1 LIEQISRISWLP
13 PLLGCAAPP
22 AGEVLVVMDA
32 DLSHRRKGSGLAP
45 LFTGAADMVIGI
57 DMFPADRPGLARWR
71 LLLSRTG
78 AVLAYPLTGV
88 HDSISGFF
96 AIGRSRLL
104 EYASPPP
111 AGFKIVFETIV
122 RSSRRLRVVEIP
134 IAFRNRIRG
143 KSKMSFVV
151 ALRFFVRWLFAVLR
165 HVVHGLYRPAEI
177 ARSTMSNASTD

>member
-1 LIEQISRISWLP
+1 MSGAL
-13 PLLGCAAPP
+13 AAQ
-22 AGEVLVVMDA
+22 GEVLVVMDA
-32 DLSHRRKGSGLAP
+32 DLSHPPERIKDLLAP
-45 LFTGAADMVIGI
+45 LFTGAADMAIGS
-57 DMFPADRPGLARWR
+57 RYVPGGSTPGWPRWR

-78 AVLAYPLTGV
+78 ALLAYPLTGV

-134 IAFRNRIRG
+134 IAFRNRMRG

-165 HVVHGLYRPAEI
+165 HVAHGLSRPVEI

>member
-1 LIEQISRISWLP
+1 MSGALP
-13 PLLGCAAPP
+13 AQ
-22 AGEVLVVMDA
+22 GEVLVVMDA
-32 DLSHRRKGSGLAP
+32 DLSHPPERIKDLLAP
-45 LFTGAADMVIGI
+45 LFAGAADMVIGS
-57 DMFPADRPGLARWR
+57 RYVPGGSTPGWPRWR
-71 LLLSRTG
+71 LLLSQTG

-111 AGFKIVFETIV
+111 AGFKIAFETIV
-122 RSSRRLRVVEIP
+122 RSGRTLRVVEIP
-134 IAFRNRIRG
+134 IAFRNRVRG
-143 KSKMSFVV
+143 KSKMSFVI

-165 HVVHGLYRPAEI
+165 HVVHGFDRPVEI